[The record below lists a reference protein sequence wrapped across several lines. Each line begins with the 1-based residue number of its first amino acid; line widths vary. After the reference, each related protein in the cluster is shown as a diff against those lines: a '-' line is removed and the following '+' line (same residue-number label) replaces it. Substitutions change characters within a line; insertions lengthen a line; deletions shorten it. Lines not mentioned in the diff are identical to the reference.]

1 MNTRRINVGDMQG
14 RLSEESLEA
23 TQETCKSLLASRGF
37 WIGGALSVLCYI
49 AIVWSLS

>member
-23 TQETCKSLLASRGF
+23 TQEAARGLLASPWLYF
-37 WIGGALSVLCYI
+37 GGIVSLCI
-49 AIVWSLS
+49 WAVAIKVFA